1 MSGPSPDDLLA
12 PDFAEA
18 VIGYRQWRIH
28 EGGLWSP
35 FSDEWW
41 RRGVN
46 VARCRVTG
54 AAHGEAAPG
63 HDCSCGFHAW
73 YRPCPPLASPAT
85 SSLVAGAVAL
95 WGEIEL
101 HSSGMRAQYGMVVA
115 LVRPVFSRAKRQEV
129 IRMAAAL
136 EVEAVPARRLQAVS
150 LEHGAAVPRALRPR
164 PPVWSPAAEALA
176 QGKDIPGP
184 VWHPTSLVSG
194 WHGQDRAH

>member
-1 MSGPSPDDLLA
+1 MTGPLSGDVRA
-12 PDFAEA
+12 PDLVET
-18 VIGYRQWRIH
+18 VIGFRQWRIH
-28 EGGLWSP
+28 DGALWSAYSEDP
-35 FSDEWW
+35 W

-46 VARCRVTG
+46 VARCHVDG
-54 AAHGEAAPG
+54 ASHAEGAPG
-63 HDCSCGFHAW
+63 HDCSCGIHAW

-85 SSLVAGAVAL
+85 STLVAGAVAL

-115 LVRPVFSRAKRQEV
+115 LVRPVLCRAKRREV

-136 EVEAVPARRLQAVS
+136 EVEAVPARRLEAVA
-150 LEHGAAVPRALRPR
+150 LHHGSPVPQALRPR

-176 QGKDIPGP
+176 QGRDVPGP

-194 WHGQDRAH
+194 WQGHDPAR